1 LIGDDSRMGA
11 KLRCKH
17 RHQHGEREQRSAA
30 GHGIHRASAKCRQTG
45 ESDLPIHR
53 SESTAACPAI
63 PDGICTAADDCG
75 ILGAP
80 ELIQRSAAERAL
92 NNHGLDSMPYVIGT
106 DEAGYG
112 PNLGPLCVGATVWE
126 IDDGI
131 DPQALY
137 KPLKRCVTSSVDRA
151 GKNRV
156 VWADSK
162 TVYKNGCG
170 MDHVERGVL
179 TALSLAGHA
188 PTGWSDLW
196 NCLGATSADESNQQP
211 WHDGYSA
218 RLPLWMDEEDGA
230 DWMSGEAITE
240 FSNGLKVQLAESGV
254 RLVGVLCRAVFAST
268 FNEMVAASNKADTL
282 SRITL
287 GLVADAMAMISS
299 QRIQVFCDKHGGRDY
314 YLPLLQNQFS
324 DDWIEVRQESG
335 QASTY
340 RFGGESSR
348 VDIGFYVGGERF
360 LPIALASM
368 TAKYL
373 RETAMRPFNE
383 FWLRHVPGI
392 KPTAGYPTDSRR
404 FKKQIA
410 EAQRELAIEDRIL
423 WRER

>member
-1 LIGDDSRMGA
+1 
-11 KLRCKH
+11 
-17 RHQHGEREQRSAA
+17 
-30 GHGIHRASAKCRQTG
+30 
-45 ESDLPIHR
+45 
-53 SESTAACPAI
+53 
-63 PDGICTAADDCG
+63 
-75 ILGAP
+75 
-80 ELIQRSAAERAL
+80 
-92 NNHGLDSMPYVIGT
+92 MPYVIGT

-126 IDDGI
+126 VDDGI
-131 DPQALY
+131 DPATLY
-137 KPLKRCVTSSVDRA
+137 KPLRRCVTNSVNRA

-162 TVYKNGCG
+162 AVYKNGCG
-170 MDHVERGVL
+170 MDHLERGVL
-179 TALSLAGHA
+179 TALALAGRS
-188 PTGWSDLW
+188 PSGWSDLW
-196 NCLGATSADESNQQP
+196 DCLEATSAGESNQQP

-218 RLPLWMDEEDGA
+218 SLPLWMDGEDGT

-287 GLVADAMAMISS
+287 GLVADAMAMIPS
-299 QRIQVFCDKHGGRDY
+299 QRVHVFCDKHGGRDY

-340 RFGGESSR
+340 RFGGESNR

-392 KPTAGYPTDSRR
+392 KPTAGYPTDSWR

-410 EAQRELAIEDRIL
+410 AAQQELEIADRIL